1 MAVKR
6 CPMAR
11 SAANV
16 DSVRAAA
23 YRSAMHTFIAAVF
36 VGLLVS
42 ACGSS
47 ASTPTSGGVKRGT
60 SPSNPYASDLERPIA
75 VSDNQMMLRWVG
87 TRYDEARNG
96 DRRRVRVPLVRLA
109 ANNMDDRPEWAIAAS
124 PQQGPFHWVAVVGAT
139 NGIPVNDWSGW
150 VEGAFTG
157 TEVKYTSRDT
167 GVTMMLPVFEVRSQT
182 ARGDERP
189 EVRMVPR

>member
-1 MAVKR
+1 MVV
-6 CPMAR
+6 
-11 SAANV
+11 AAGGV
-16 DSVRAAA
+16 DSVRGAA
-23 YRSAMHTFIAAVF
+23 YRSAMHMLTTALF
-36 VGLLVS
+36 VGLLAS

-47 ASTPTSGGVKRGT
+47 SSTPTSGGVKRGT
-60 SPSNPYASDLERPIA
+60 SPSNPYAADLERPII

-109 ANNMDDRPEWAIAAS
+109 ANNLDDRPEWAIAAS
-124 PQQGPFHWVAVVGAT
+124 PKQGPFHWVAVVGAT
-139 NGIPVNDWSGW
+139 NGIPANDWTGW

-167 GVTMMLPVFEVRSQT
+167 GVTMMLPVFEVRSVQP
-182 ARGDERP
+182 RGDERP